1 MGCRHTSGF
10 TLIELLIVVAIIGI
24 VSAIAIPNIM
34 NAIDQSKQ
42 KRTMADIRA
51 LGEAVESYAVD
62 ASFYPISGNLN
73 ALEGILKPTYI
84 KVWPAADGWQN
95 GLVYTPDATPGQGY
109 TIRSTGKDSV
119 AEGSPSGGAT
129 KSFDCD
135 IVFMNGQF
143 MQWPE
148 GTQR

>member
-1 MGCRHTSGF
+1 MGSENTAGF
-10 TLIELLIVVAIIGI
+10 TLIELLIVVAILGI
-24 VSAIAIPNIM
+24 VSAIAIPNLM

-51 LGEAVESYAVD
+51 LGEAIESYSVD
-62 ASFYPISGNLN
+62 ATIYPTAGNLDS
-73 ALEGILKPTYI
+73 LEGVLKPSYI
-84 KVWPAADGWQN
+84 RVWPAADGWQN
-95 GLVYTPDATPGQGY
+95 VLVYAPDTNPGQGY
-109 TIRSTGKDSV
+109 TLRSNGKDGI

-148 GTQR
+148 GTQQ